1 MSSLVVWM
9 LIITVGV
16 CATILSAAAQMPIV
30 HMAMTGLISLVIAL
44 IAIREN
50 RTLVAQ
56 GASKNEIASSTARY
70 MGLVW
75 AWGAVAL
82 FVTYNF
88 ILQWK
93 EWWQY
98 FLAFAVLAVL
108 CIFLANSI
116 GRDANSG
123 KEDKTILTIG
133 RYLTVAQL
141 VGMMVTVAGLLI
153 DGKMVRYQTPR
164 FTDWAANNIF
174 FFGALALAA
183 ISFNALRARDEVAKR

>member
-1 MSSLVVWM
+1 MSSLAIWM

-16 CATILSAAAQMPIV
+16 CATILSAAAQMPV
-30 HMAMTGLISLVIAL
+30 MHMAMTGLISLAIAI

-50 RTLVAQ
+50 RQLVES
-56 GASKNEIASSTARY
+56 GASKNEIAASTARY

-75 AWGAVAL
+75 TWGAVAL

-93 EWWQY
+93 EWWH
-98 FLAFAVLAVL
+98 FFMAFAVLAVL

-116 GRDANSG
+116 GRDENAG

-164 FTDWAANNIF
+164 FTDWAANNVF
-174 FFGALALAA
+174 FFGAMALAA
-183 ISFNALRARDEVAKR
+183 ISFNALRARDEVARR

>member
-1 MSSLVVWM
+1 MSSLVIWM
-9 LIITVGV
+9 LIL
-16 CATILSAAAQMPIV
+16 TISLSALVLSAAASMPVV
-30 HMAMTGLISLVIAL
+30 HMALTALVSLVIAL
-44 IAIREN
+44 IAVKEN
-50 RTLVAQ
+50 TTLVES
-56 GASKNEIASSTARY
+56 GASKNEIAASTARY

-75 AWGAVAL
+75 TWGALGL

-93 EWWQY
+93 EWWHF

-108 CIFLANSI
+108 CIFLATALA
-116 GRDANSG
+116 RDAEAG
-123 KEDKTILTIG
+123 KQDETMLMVG

-153 DGKMVRYQTPR
+153 DGKMIRFLTPR
-164 FTDWAANNIF
+164 YTDWAANNFF

-183 ISFNALRARDEVAKR
+183 ISFNALLARDKVAKR

>member
-16 CATILSAAAQMPIV
+16 CATILSAAAQMPV
-30 HMAMTGLISLVIAL
+30 MHMTMTGLISLVIAL

-50 RTLVAQ
+50 RQLVES
-56 GASKNEIASSTARY
+56 GASKNEIAASTARY

-93 EWWQY
+93 EWWH
-98 FLAFAVLAVL
+98 FFMAFAVLSVL

-116 GRDANSG
+116 GRDENAG
-123 KEDKTILTIG
+123 KEDKTILTVG